1 MKVAVTGAMGHIGS
15 HLIRDHRFT
24 TMTKEIKL
32 LDNFSTQRYNS
43 WYSLPERPK
52 YTLIEGDVR
61 EQLQSCILEDCDVVI
76 HLAANTQSSTS
87 VTQPEIIERNLDLT
101 KHVASCCHMTNTPL
115 IFISSTSVY
124 GSHDGLVNER
134 TRVKPPK
141 LPYAISKLA
150 EEDLLL
156 ELAEKGMQV
165 TILRLGTIF
174 GVSPGMQFHTAVS
187 KFCWEASTRSSITVW
202 STALDQLRPYLHV
215 YDAAGAICRVLA
227 LEDDHVPK
235 LLNVVGANAT
245 VREILDF
252 IRSSVGPIQVNVEQ
266 HPAMATT
273 SFVVDSQ
280 LSEEYGIHITKSLED
295 GIRETLEYLSG
306 LQFAR

>member
-1 MKVAVTGAMGHIGS
+1 MGPKCRESTFSCMKVAVTGAMGHIGS

-115 IFISSTSVY
+115 IFISSKRLRQPRWTCQRENTS
-124 GSHDGLVNER
+124 
-134 TRVKPPK
+134 
-141 LPYAISKLA
+141 
-150 EEDLLL
+150 
-156 ELAEKGMQV
+156 
-165 TILRLGTIF
+165 
-174 GVSPGMQFHTAVS
+174 
-187 KFCWEASTRSSITVW
+187 
-202 STALDQLRPYLHV
+202 
-215 YDAAGAICRVLA
+215 
-227 LEDDHVPK
+227 
-235 LLNVVGANAT
+235 
-245 VREILDF
+245 
-252 IRSSVGPIQVNVEQ
+252 
-266 HPAMATT
+266 
-273 SFVVDSQ
+273 
-280 LSEEYGIHITKSLED
+280 
-295 GIRETLEYLSG
+295 
-306 LQFAR
+306 